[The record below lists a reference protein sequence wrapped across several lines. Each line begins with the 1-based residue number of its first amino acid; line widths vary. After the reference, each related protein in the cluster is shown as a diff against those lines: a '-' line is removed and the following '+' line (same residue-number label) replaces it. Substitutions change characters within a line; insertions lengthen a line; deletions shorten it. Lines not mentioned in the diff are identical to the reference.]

1 MDITKLAILKKL
13 SGGGVPNITEPV
25 IVNITN
31 TNGTLTADKTV
42 IEIKQAALAG
52 KTVYAY
58 EPINGA
64 TGMMVYTLSLA
75 LDNRG
80 HDTAFFYS
88 RQNRWVEELFVTTD
102 NGATTVNR
110 RKYENVNQ
118 GEADGLI
125 LQSSTLGSTKKF
137 RIAVDDTGSISAT
150 EVT

>member
-13 SGGGVPNITEPV
+13 SGGGVPNVTEPV

-31 TNGTLTADKTV
+31 TDGTRTADKTAT
-42 IEIKQAALAG
+42 EIKQAALAG

-58 EPINGA
+58 ELINGA
-64 TGMMVYTLSLA
+64 TGMRVYTLSAA

-80 HDTAFFYS
+80 RDSAIFRTGSNQYIY
-88 RQNRWVEELFVTTD
+88 ELQVTTS
-102 NGATTVNR
+102 NGATTVNWLV
-110 RKYENVNQ
+110 YENVCQ
-118 GEADGLI
+118 GNTEGLI

>member
-13 SGGGVPNITEPV
+13 SGGGVPNVTEPV
-25 IVNITN
+25 IVNITD

-42 IEIKQAALAG
+42 TEIKQAALAG

-58 EPINGA
+58 KPINGA
-64 TGMMVYTLSLA
+64 TGMKVYTLSVA

-80 HDTAFFYS
+80 HDTAFFHS
-88 RQNRWVEELFVTTD
+88 RNKRWVEELFVTTN
-102 NGATTVNR
+102 NGATTVNLHE
-110 RKYENVNQ
+110 YENVNQ

>member
-13 SGGGVPNITEPV
+13 SGGGVPNVTESV
-25 IVNITN
+25 IVNITD
-31 TNGTLTADKTV
+31 TDGTLTADKTAT
-42 IEIKQAALAG
+42 EIKQAALAG

-58 EPINGA
+58 EPINDA
-64 TGMMVYTLSLA
+64 TGMIVYTLSSA

-80 HDTAFFYS
+80 TDTAFFWS
-88 RQNRWVEELFVTTD
+88 RENRMVHKLYVATR
-102 NGATTVNR
+102 NGATTVTR
-110 RKYENVNQ
+110 FTYENVNQ

-125 LQSSTLGSTKKF
+125 LKSSTLGSTKKF

>member
-13 SGGGVPNITEPV
+13 SGGGGGGVQPV
-25 IVNITN
+25 IVNITEN
-31 TNGTLTADKTV
+31 TDGTLTADKTV
-42 IEIKQAALAG
+42 TEIKQAALAG

-58 EPINGA
+58 KPINGA
-64 TGMMVYTLSLA
+64 TGMSVYTLSTA

-80 HDTAFFYS
+80 HDTAFFYM
-88 RQNRWVEELFVTTD
+88 RNHRWIDELFVTTD
-102 NGATTVNR
+102 NGATTVNLR
-110 RKYENVNQ
+110 EYENVNQ

-125 LQSSTLGSTKKF
+125 LKSSTLGSTKKF